1 MRNVPISTALAA
13 LLLACLWQSA
23 AFAQCAP
30 APDSPYFFR
39 NLSEQRA
46 EAKIAVNAAVFE
58 QQLSDTFQSRAA
70 DGKPL
75 NKRDFIA
82 VELAARPAVAGR
94 RFYSISNYTLLEHR
108 KGYTVASY
116 LLIEGVTGNGTPHL
130 AESQLR
136 EVYEVVDG
144 KWRLA
149 SVEAMPIAVPA
160 AGPSVN

>member
-1 MRNVPISTALAA
+1 MRMRTALPA
-13 LLLACLWQSA
+13 LILAFTWQSA
-23 AFAQCAP
+23 AVGQCAP

-46 EAKIAVNAAVFE
+46 EAKIVANASVFE
-58 QQLSDTFQSRAA
+58 QQLSDTFSSRAL
-70 DGKPL
+70 DGKLL

-82 VELAARPAVAGR
+82 VELAARPKTSGR

-116 LLIEGVTGNGTPHL
+116 LLIEGSTGNGAPPL
-130 AESQLR
+130 VELQLR

-149 SVEAMPIAVPA
+149 SVEAAPA
-160 AGPSVN
+160 SQPGA

>member
-1 MRNVPISTALAA
+1 MRAAISGF
-13 LLLACLWQSA
+13 LLLCLWQSA
-23 AFAQCAP
+23 AFGQCAP

-58 QQLSDTFQSRAA
+58 QQLSDTFSSRAMN
-70 DGKPL
+70 GKLL

-82 VELAARPAVAGR
+82 VELAEKPATRGR

-116 LLIEGVTGNGTPHL
+116 LLIEGVTGDGAPQL
-130 AESQLR
+130 VELQLR
-136 EVYEVVDG
+136 EVYEVIDG

-149 SVEAMPIAVPA
+149 SVEATPA
-160 AGPSVN
+160 APPPTAAN

>member
-1 MRNVPISTALAA
+1 MISAMRTTVLG
-13 LLLACLWQSA
+13 LLLAGLWQSA
-23 AFAQCAP
+23 AFGQCAP

-58 QQLSDTFQSRAA
+58 QQLSDTFLSRGA

-75 NKRDFIA
+75 NKRDYIA
-82 VELAARPAVAGR
+82 VELAARPAIPGR
-94 RFYSISNYTLLEHR
+94 RFYSINNYTLLEHR

-116 LLIEGVTGNGTPHL
+116 VLIEGVTGNGAPQL
-130 AESQLR
+130 VESQLR

-149 SVEAMPIAVPA
+149 SVETAPA
-160 AGPSVN
+160 APPTTAVN

>member
-1 MRNVPISTALAA
+1 MISAMRTSVSG

-46 EAKIAVNAAVFE
+46 EAKIEINATVFE
-58 QQLSDTFQSRAA
+58 QQLSDTFTSRST
-70 DGKPL
+70 DGKLL

-82 VELAARPAVAGR
+82 AELAARPARSGR

-116 LLIEGVTGNGTPHL
+116 LLIEGTTGNGAPQL
-130 AESQLR
+130 VELQLR

-149 SVEAMPIAVPA
+149 AVDARPA
-160 AGPSVN
+160 PPTAVN